1 MVPRMELRHPNADI
15 LLMTGKNQ
23 AFQVQGGSILLKIFR
38 KKRQQY
44 GMRST
49 KPRMT
54 FTKHFFLFTFE
65 ISKASMLFSIEDV
78 WVKTKKRNFLP
89 CLHFDKVLVFFQGL
103 VFILVFGNQYIKA
116 ALSLQKLILFILQR
130 GRLYLGDS
138 QVKRWSKGL
147 YYTPTAYTPFKLLSE
162 ECRGSSF
169 KRYPQKASD

>member
-1 MVPRMELRHPNADI
+1 MIPQMELRHPNADI

-65 ISKASMLFSIEDV
+65 ISKASMLLSIEDV
-78 WVKTKKRNFLP
+78 WVKTKENSYPVYILTRFLY
-89 CLHFDKVLVFFQGL
+89 CLYVENLNTCRWICNPFLEFSLIFRSIFFGGEHFFVWSLHLPYLKIFFRVNSTIQAK
-103 VFILVFGNQYIKA
+103 Y
-116 ALSLQKLILFILQR
+116 
-130 GRLYLGDS
+130 
-138 QVKRWSKGL
+138 
-147 YYTPTAYTPFKLLSE
+147 
-162 ECRGSSF
+162 
-169 KRYPQKASD
+169 